1 MKIYLYLLLFILCY
15 YIKECTSAQ
24 PYFPSQILFFAGNTL
39 YAIDEINQRAYK
51 SDSSS
56 IKQSETAYA
65 LKNFPFAI
73 PGSPQSKYYVQLLEG
88 FPNIGCIYGTYWE
101 YGGSTFNAFPSHW
114 SNGTSFEIKNF
125 MGFKYEMILSNTS
138 SVYEDYWYSNVTC
151 QPQSPKRVPCE
162 EIYFRKNT
170 DIPVRST
177 QVIST
182 PWEVRQ
188 FTTNYLVISV
198 GKPDDKYFDTIPKD
212 WARTCRDVMLG
223 VSYNPQ
229 STKVDL
235 NESAKV
241 QVWLPTPPH
250 RIDRNDT
257 VHILWKADECT
268 NCFTLSPKELIFNIE
283 NFHERQTLTITR
295 VKNGPQT
302 HLIPI
307 INGGG
312 FDDVPVKNYTIFV
325 E

>member
-1 MKIYLYLLLFILCY
+1 MMKTYLYLISFILFY
-15 YIKECTSAQ
+15 YYGECAQ
-24 PYFPSQILFFAGNTL
+24 PYFPPQILFFADNTL

-51 SDSSS
+51 SASSS
-56 IKQSETAYA
+56 VKQSETGYA
-65 LKNFPFAI
+65 LKHFPFAI

-88 FPNIGCIYGTYWE
+88 FPNIGCIYGTYWK

-125 MGFKYEMILSNTS
+125 MDFKYEMIRSNAS

-151 QPQSPKRVPCE
+151 HPEGPKSVPCE

-188 FTTNYLVISV
+188 FTTTYLVISV
-198 GKPDDKYFDTIPKD
+198 GKPDDKYFDSIPKD
-212 WARTCRDVMLG
+212 WARTCQDVTLG

-229 STKVDL
+229 STKIDL
-235 NESAKV
+235 NKSTKV
-241 QVWLPTPPH
+241 QIWLPTPPH
-250 RIDRNDT
+250 RIDGNDT
-257 VHILWKADECT
+257 VHIQWKADECID
-268 NCFTLSPKELIFNIE
+268 CFTWTPNQLSFNSE
-283 NFHERQTLTITR
+283 NFQVRQTLTIAR

-307 INGGG
+307 FKGGG
-312 FDDVPVKNYTIFV
+312 FDDIPVKNYTIFL